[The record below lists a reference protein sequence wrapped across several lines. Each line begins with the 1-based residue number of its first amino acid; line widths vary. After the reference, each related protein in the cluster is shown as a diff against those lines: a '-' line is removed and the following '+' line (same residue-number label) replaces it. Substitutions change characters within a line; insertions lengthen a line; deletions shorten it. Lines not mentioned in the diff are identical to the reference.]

1 MVLLDLLVRTSAVA
15 VVCVAGGLWRDKGN
29 GRLWRQEISNNIFVK
44 LYFRTANEKLTRR
57 RTALRA
63 IVAGTGVSTCPASF
77 IWSII
82 SCSSRWPR
90 KLHVF
95 STYASVLLN
104 IGPFLSIPGNL
115 YEELI
120 NDYVIV
126 VILLAPLN
134 LVVRLNSLN
143 FLPYLFRHEICPK
156 FYTAGISG

>member
-1 MVLLDLLVRTSAVA
+1 M
-15 VVCVAGGLWRDKGN
+15 
-29 GRLWRQEISNNIFVK
+29 
-44 LYFRTANEKLTRR
+44 
-57 RTALRA
+57 
-63 IVAGTGVSTCPASF
+63 
-77 IWSII
+77 
-82 SCSSRWPR
+82 
-90 KLHVF
+90 F

-134 LVVRLNSLN
+134 LGARLNSLN
-143 FLPYLFRHEICPK
+143 FLPHLFRHEICPK